1 LKSFNRINIRKIL
14 KKITAS
20 IKVLLI
26 ALGSI
31 SLVMLILSF
40 TTLPFWGY
48 YWLGT
53 SAGNEDITPEYI
65 IVMGG
70 SGMPGTSALMRTYYA
85 ADIAS
90 RFPDAKIIITL
101 PGKTDDENSSVNLM
115 KKELEIRGV
124 ALNRIFIENVG
135 KNTRYQA
142 LEIKKMISFAETPI
156 IIVSSPEHIRRS
168 VLTFKKAGFKNIGGL
183 PAFEKSNEAGLLFDD
198 SKLGGRTLFLPE
210 IGGNLQLR
218 YQFWKHLHYE
228 IIITREIMALG
239 FYNLKG
245 WI

>member
-1 LKSFNRINIRKIL
+1 MQIFNKINIPKFLLFL
-14 KKITAS
+14 KNLIN
-20 IKVLLI
+20 VFLI

-31 SLVMLILSF
+31 SLLMLILSF

-53 SAGNEDITPEYI
+53 SAGKEDILPEYI

-70 SGMPGTSALMRTYYA
+70 SGMPGTSALIRTYYA
-85 ADIAS
+85 ADLAN
-90 RFPDAKIIITL
+90 RFPGSKIIITL
-101 PGKTDDENSSVNLM
+101 PGKIGDENSSINLM

-124 ALNRIFIENVG
+124 ALNRIYLENKG
-135 KNTRYQA
+135 KNTRFQA

-168 VLTFKKAGFKNIGGL
+168 VLTFEKAGFHKVGGL
-183 PAFEKSNEAGLLFDD
+183 PAFEKSNEASLLFDD
-198 SKLGGRTLFLPE
+198 SELGGRKYLPE
-210 IGGNLQLR
+210 IGGNLQIR
-218 YQFWKHLHYE
+218 YQFWKHLQYE
-228 IIITREIMALG
+228 IIIIREIMALG